1 MTHELTRV
9 PRAATLL
16 AAPATLSK
24 HDTPEEEHVNKRN
37 ALYTLGA
44 AAAAA
49 LLAACGGTTSPQ
61 GDVNATPAN
70 APTVITVPQSPGEAL
85 GTAAAPSIA
94 GAVASP
100 APAASVKTVATF
112 GDGMWQ
118 VPEEVKPGTYK
129 TVVPAD
135 SWNCY
140 YEVKKNFDDEMGS
153 ILSNGN
159 MSAGKQVIISI
170 PKTAKGVEVSGCGTW
185 VKIK

>member
-24 HDTPEEEHVNKRN
+24 HDTPEEDPVSKPNILR
-37 ALYTLGA
+37 ALSAT
-44 AAAAA
+44 AAAA
-49 LLAACGGTTSPQ
+49 LLIACGAGNSPQ

-70 APTVITVPQSPGEAL
+70 APTVITLPQSPGEAL
-85 GTAAAPSIA
+85 GTAAAPSIT

-140 YEVKKNFDDEMGS
+140 YEVKKNFDDELGS
-153 ILSNGN
+153 VLSNGN
-159 MSAGKQVIISI
+159 QSAGK
-170 PKTAKGVEVSGCGTW
+170 
-185 VKIK
+185 

>member
-24 HDTPEEEHVNKRN
+24 HDTPEEGPVSKSNILR
-37 ALYTLGA
+37 ALGA
-44 AAAAA
+44 TAAAA
-49 LLAACGGTTSPQ
+49 LLIACGAGNTPE
-61 GDVNATPAN
+61 GDPNATPAN
-70 APTVITVPQSPGEAL
+70 APTVITVPQSPE
-85 GTAAAPSIA
+85 
-94 GAVASP
+94 ASP
-100 APAASVKTVATF
+100 AAAASSAAPAPVKTVATF

-118 VPEEVKPGTYK
+118 VPQEVKPGKYK

-140 YEVKKNFDDEMGS
+140 YEVKKNFDDELGS

-170 PKTAKGVEVSGCGTW
+170 PKTAQGIEVSGCGTW
-185 VKIK
+185 TKIG